1 MLDVFERIVEEELQL
16 GHILDLVADPPR
28 LLRRLPAPSVPMSR
42 LAEELPGIMF
52 RKAGMTE

>member
-1 MLDVFERIVEEELQL
+1 
-16 GHILDLVADPPR
+16 
-28 LLRRLPAPSVPMSR
+28 MSR